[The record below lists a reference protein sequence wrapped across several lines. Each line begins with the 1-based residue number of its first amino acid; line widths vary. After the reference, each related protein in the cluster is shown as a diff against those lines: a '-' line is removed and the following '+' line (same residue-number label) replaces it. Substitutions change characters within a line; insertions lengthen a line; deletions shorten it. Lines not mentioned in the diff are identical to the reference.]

1 MYLKTSLLI
10 LFGAFLHAEVNAQ
23 FIESK
28 TSVLNEQQ
36 ISFSFNPQI
45 VQSNTLK
52 LNVHKA
58 SANNLL
64 VSTGF
69 LLQGLKF
76 NSPVDQFNAS
86 LPFDFRAYEP
96 RTFSELNQKVSS
108 NLLLRTNRI
117 NFTP

>member
-1 MYLKTSLLI
+1 MI
-10 LFGAFLHAEVNAQ
+10 LFAAFLHTQVNAQ

-28 TSVLNEQQ
+28 TSMLNEQQ

-45 VQSNTLK
+45 VQSSTLK
-52 LNVHKA
+52 LNVHKIPE
-58 SANNLL
+58 NKFL
-64 VSTGF
+64 VNTGF
-69 LLQGLKF
+69 FLQGLKF

-108 NLLLRTNRI
+108 NLLLRTNRT
-117 NFTP
+117 NFTQ